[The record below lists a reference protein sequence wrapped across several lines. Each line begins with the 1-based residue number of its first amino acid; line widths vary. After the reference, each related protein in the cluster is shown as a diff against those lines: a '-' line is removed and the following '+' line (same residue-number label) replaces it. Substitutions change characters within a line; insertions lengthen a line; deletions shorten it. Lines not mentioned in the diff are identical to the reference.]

1 MASLET
7 AYLAV
12 GHPVVVQ
19 VRTGSES
26 FPTDLALE
34 ERGREK
40 KRQETHKDESE
51 R

>member
-7 AYLAV
+7 TYLAV

-34 ERGREK
+34 RDRK
-40 KRQETHKDESE
+40 KRRSDNRDESY
-51 R
+51 